1 MQTST
6 LHFRSFLLL
15 LAAVSVAFI
24 SILLPFYAAIFWGGV
39 LAVIFSPLHRLL
51 ARLFGG
57 RHRNLAAFLTVV
69 CITLIVILPLIFIA
83 GALAK
88 EVAGMYNRINTGQLN
103 LGHYYEQIIA
113 ALPPSVHGWLDSFGV
128 GDLLSIR
135 EKLSTGALQA
145 SQFLAKQ
152 AVNVGQNTFQFIIGL
167 GVMLYLLFFLLRDG
181 AALVPRLKS
190 LVPLEDAHRHDLFQK
205 FATVVRATV
214 KGNIVIAAT
223 QGLLGGL
230 MFTFLGIQG
239 SLFWGV
245 LMAFLSLLPAVGASL
260 IWVPVAV
267 YFLVTGAYA
276 EGIILTLFGVL
287 VIGLIDNLLRPILV
301 GKDTKLPDYVVLI
314 STLGGLSVFGLNG
327 FVIGPLFA
335 ALFMACWD
343 LFPSAVLLNQNA
355 AERLDDAR
363 AAAPQTAIAS
373 AATSEAATSEAATSE
388 AATSEAARREAI
400 TPTGSPGSPETPP
413 PR

>member
-1 MQTST
+1 MPT

-15 LAAVSVAFI
+15 LAAVSIAFI
-24 SILLPFYAAIFWGGV
+24 SILLPFYPAIFWGGV
-39 LAVIFSPLHRLL
+39 LAVIFRPLYRRLL
-51 ARLFGG
+51 RAVGG
-57 RHRNLAAFLTVV
+57 NSPSLAAFLTVL
-69 CITLIVILPLIFIA
+69 CITLIVILPMLFIA
-83 GALAK
+83 GALAN
-88 EVAGMYNRINTGQLN
+88 EVAGLYTRINSGQLN
-103 LGHYYEQIIA
+103 LGVYYEQIVG

-152 AVNVGQNTFQFIIGL
+152 AVNIGQNTFQFVVGL
-167 GVMLYLLFFLLRDG
+167 GIMLYLLFFLLRDG
-181 AALVPRLKS
+181 AAIVPKLKRLI
-190 LVPLEDAHRHDLFQK
+190 PLEDSHRHGLFQK

-230 MFTFLGIQG
+230 MFAFLGIQG

-245 LMAFLSLLPAVGASL
+245 MMAFLSLLPAVGASL
-260 IWVPVAV
+260 IWVPVAI
-267 YFLVTGAYA
+267 YFLVTGALW
-276 EGIILTLFGVL
+276 EGVVLILFGVL
-287 VIGLIDNLLRPILV
+287 VIGLLDNLLRPILV

-335 ALFMACWD
+335 ALFIACWD
-343 LFPSAVLLNQNA
+343 LFPDAVAQHQQGLRDIRPTESPDSPP
-355 AERLDDAR
+355 ERL
-363 AAAPQTAIAS
+363 
-373 AATSEAATSEAATSE
+373 
-388 AATSEAARREAI
+388 
-400 TPTGSPGSPETPP
+400 

>member
-1 MQTST
+1 MHTNT

-15 LAAVSVAFI
+15 LAAVSIAFI
-24 SILLPFYAAIFWGGV
+24 SVLMPFYAAIFWGGV
-39 LAVIFSPLHRLL
+39 LAVIFNPLHRWLL
-51 ARLFGG
+51 RLLGG
-57 RHRNLAAFLTVV
+57 QRPGLASFLTVL
-69 CITLIVILPLIFIA
+69 CITLMVILPLLFIA
-83 GALAK
+83 GALAN
-88 EVAGMYNRINTGQLN
+88 EVAGLYTRINSGQLN
-103 LGHYYEQIIA
+103 LGQYYEQIVA

-152 AVNVGQNTFQFIIGL
+152 AVNIGQNTFQFVVGL
-167 GVMLYLLFFLLRDG
+167 GVMLYLLFFLLRDS
-181 AALVPRLKS
+181 AKLAPAFMQ
-190 LVPLEDAHRHDLFQK
+190 LVPLHEDHRHKLFQK

-230 MFTFLGIQG
+230 MFTFLDIQG
-239 SLFWGV
+239 ALFWGV

-267 YFLVTGAYA
+267 YFLVTGAWWQ
-276 EGIILTLFGVL
+276 GITLTVFGVT

-301 GKDTKLPDYVVLI
+301 GKDTKMPDYVVLI

-335 ALFMACWD
+335 ALFMACWG
-343 LFPSAVLLNQNA
+343 LFPDALAMIQNGSQQ
-355 AERLDDAR
+355 DKTPV
-363 AAAPQTAIAS
+363 APHS
-373 AATSEAATSEAATSE
+373 AASDQD
-388 AATSEAARREAI
+388 
-400 TPTGSPGSPETPP
+400 
-413 PR
+413 

>member
-1 MQTST
+1 MHTNT

-15 LAAVSVAFI
+15 LVTVSIAFI

-39 LAVIFSPLHRLL
+39 LAVIFNPLHRWLL
-51 ARLFGG
+51 RRLGG
-57 RHRNLAAFLTVV
+57 KRLGLASFITVL

-83 GALAK
+83 GALAN
-88 EVAGMYNRINTGQLN
+88 EVAGLYSRINSGQLN
-103 LGHYYEQIIA
+103 LGHYYEQVVTS
-113 ALPPSVHGWLDSFGV
+113 LPPWVHSWLDSFGV
-128 GDLLSIR
+128 GDLFSIR
-135 EKLSTGALQA
+135 EKLSAGALQG

-152 AVNVGQNTFQFIIGL
+152 AVNIGQNTFQFVVGL

-181 AALVPRLKS
+181 PSMVPALKRLI
-190 LVPLEDAHRHDLFQK
+190 PLQDDHRHKLFQK

-260 IWVPVAV
+260 IWAPVAI
-267 YFLVTGAYA
+267 YFLVTGAWW
-276 EGIILTLFGVL
+276 EGAILTLFGVV

-335 ALFMACWD
+335 ALFMSCWG
-343 LFPSAVLLNQNA
+343 LFPEEVAMIQRDRGAGTDTPFGDSGQYD
-355 AERLDDAR
+355 RDIDQQRSTPDD
-363 AAAPQTAIAS
+363 
-373 AATSEAATSEAATSE
+373 
-388 AATSEAARREAI
+388 
-400 TPTGSPGSPETPP
+400 GS
-413 PR
+413 

>member
-1 MQTST
+1 MHTNT

-15 LAAVSVAFI
+15 LTAVSIAFI
-24 SILLPFYAAIFWGGV
+24 SILMPFYAAIFWGGV
-39 LAVIFSPLHRLL
+39 LAVIFSPLHRWLL
-51 ARLFGG
+51 RLLGG
-57 RHRNLAAFLTVV
+57 ERPGLASFLTVL
-69 CITLIVILPLIFIA
+69 CITLMVILPLLFIA
-83 GALAK
+83 GALAN
-88 EVAGMYNRINTGQLN
+88 EVAGLYTRINTGQLN
-103 LGHYYEQIIA
+103 LGQYYEQIVA
-113 ALPPSVHGWLDSFGV
+113 ALPPSVHGWLNSLGV

-135 EKLSTGALQA
+135 EKLSAGALQA

-152 AVNVGQNTFQFIIGL
+152 AVNIGQNTFQFVVGL
-167 GVMLYLLFFLLRDG
+167 GVMLYLLFFLLRDST
-181 AALVPRLKS
+181 S
-190 LVPLEDAHRHDLFQK
+190 LVPSLMQLIPLQDDHRHKLFQK

-239 SLFWGV
+239 ALFWGV

-260 IWVPVAV
+260 IWVPVAI
-267 YFLVTGAYA
+267 YFLVTGAWWQ
-276 EGIILTLFGVL
+276 GITLTVFGIM

-335 ALFMACWD
+335 ALFMACWG
-343 LFPSAVLLNQNA
+343 LFPDAVAAIQNSRPQDDTTAPDRSAPDQ
-355 AERLDDAR
+355 D
-363 AAAPQTAIAS
+363 
-373 AATSEAATSEAATSE
+373 
-388 AATSEAARREAI
+388 
-400 TPTGSPGSPETPP
+400 
-413 PR
+413 